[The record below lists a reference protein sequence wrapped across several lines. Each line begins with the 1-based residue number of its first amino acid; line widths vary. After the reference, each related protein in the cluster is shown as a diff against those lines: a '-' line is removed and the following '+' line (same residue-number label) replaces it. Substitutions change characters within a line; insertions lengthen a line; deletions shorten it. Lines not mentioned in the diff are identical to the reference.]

1 MRFVLA
7 ALAVMAAATGAVA
20 CTDAL
25 AKTTQYYCIGSVFIL
40 LGLMVTL
47 YISAPQFGE
56 KSALKKI
63 SGKTSGDET
72 VA

>member
-1 MRFVLA
+1 MKHVLV
-7 ALAVMAAATGAVA
+7 VMAVVAAVA
-20 CTDAL
+20 GMLASTDAL
-25 AKTTQYYCIGSVFIL
+25 EKTTQYYCIGSVFIL

-47 YISAPQFGE
+47 YISASQFGE

-63 SGKTSGDET
+63 TGKTSGDET

>member
-1 MRFVLA
+1 MKHVLVA
-7 ALAVMAAATGAVA
+7 MALVAAVA
-20 CTDAL
+20 GMLASTDAL
-25 AKTTQYYCIGSVFIL
+25 AKTTQYYCIGSVFII

-63 SGKTSGDET
+63 AGKTSGDET
-72 VA
+72 AA